1 MMREDG
7 LVREIVF
14 AVLISVTAVAISG
27 IVAWAAFLALTSR
40 WD

>member
-1 MMREDG
+1 

-14 AVLISVTAVAISG
+14 AVLVSVTAVAISG
-27 IVAWAAFLALTSR
+27 VVVWAAVLALTSR